1 MQTLQIVGAAITNAV
16 KAAVKSGKVM
26 TATVDT
32 FIKHEICHLSTDW
45 ISPKSDGSTT
55 TPEQWVWQ
63 KEQVV
68 LGFDKDDQKLLAMSV
83 KTVPQEMK
91 AHRHWLQEQ
100 IGGRCNDFAKALKR
114 REAAALDGSEAGHAR
129 SPERR
134 IRENLEDCVKVCEN
148 TETASFDVVDMRT
161 AIDAALVV
169 LNKNIS

>member
-32 FIKHEICHLSTDW
+32 FIKYEICHLSTDW

-55 TPEQWVWQ
+55 TSERWVWQ

-68 LGFDKDDQKLLAMSV
+68 LGFDKDDQKLLAMQV
-83 KTVPQEMK
+83 ATVPQEMK
-91 AHRHWLQEQ
+91 AHRHYLQEQ
-100 IGGRCNDFAKALKR
+100 IGTRCTDFKKALLK
-114 REAAALDGSEAGHAR
+114 REAAALDGGEAGRAR

>member
-1 MQTLQIVGAAITNAV
+1 MQKLQIVGAAITNAV
-16 KAAVKSGKVM
+16 KAANKSVKVM
-26 TATVDT
+26 TSTVDT
-32 FIKHEICHLSTDW
+32 FIEHEICHRSTDW

-63 KEQVV
+63 REHVV
-68 LGFDKDDQKLLAMSV
+68 LGFDKDDQKTLAMPAN
-83 KTVPQEMK
+83 TVPKELK
-91 AHRHWLQEQ
+91 PHRHYLQEQ
-100 IGGRCNDFAKALKR
+100 IGTRCTDFKKALLK
-114 REAAALDGSEAGHAR
+114 REAAALDGSEAGRAR

-169 LNKNIS
+169 VNKNIS

>member
-1 MQTLQIVGAAITNAV
+1 MQMLQIVGTAITNAV
-16 KAAVKSGKVM
+16 KAGVKAGKAM

-32 FIKHEICHLSTDW
+32 FIKHEICHRSTDW

-55 TPEQWVWQ
+55 TPERWVWQ
-63 KEQVV
+63 REQVV
-68 LGFDKDDQKLLAMSV
+68 LGFDKDDQKLLVTPV

-91 AHRHWLQEQ
+91 AHRHYLQEQ
-100 IGGRCNDFAKALKR
+100 VGAKCNDFFKALKR
-114 REAAALDGSEAGHAR
+114 REAAALDGGEAGRAR